1 MGVYKR
7 GDTWGISYFYNGK
20 RIRKAIGSNKKKAEA
35 ELEAIRT
42 DIRGGRYKE
51 PRRDPFDEL
60 VEQYEALKKDKK
72 GYVSEQTYI
81 KRVREFFKGRIVQ
94 DIGVEDV
101 ERFKTYLTELPTRYE
116 NKPKRG
122 GEDINHHLNCLRAIL
137 NKAIKWEW
145 IEKNPALGGKVERL
159 PMSPGRN
166 EFLSKDQ
173 AGKLLQACHPHL
185 HPIVLCALETGMRKS
200 EILGLRWRD
209 IRDGQIYL
217 TGDRTKNGK
226 AREIPVSARL
236 AKEFERLQWL
246 REKGRVVLATD
257 LVFAPPRRRTARR
270 KGHLEVI
277 TGPMVDIRNAW
288 EAARKKAGIP
298 EGFHFH
304 DLRHTTASW
313 LKMAGVDDYT
323 VMEILGH
330 SDHKM
335 MRRYAHLTPQHKR
348 DAIGRLPGWESEN
361 TWHKSGTSQGEEEKG
376 LRAESPQPLVF
387 AGAEGGI

>member
-7 GDTWGISYFYNGK
+7 GETWCISYFRNGK
-20 RIRKAIGSNKKKAEA
+20 RILKAIGSNKKKAEA
-35 ELEAIRT
+35 ELDAIRT

-51 PRRDPFDEL
+51 PRRDSFDGF
-60 VEQYEALKKDKK
+60 VDDYEKLKKDKK
-72 GYVSEQTYI
+72 GYASEKTYI
-81 KRVREFFKGRIVQ
+81 KRVKEFFKGRIVQ

-101 ERFKTYLTELPTRYE
+101 ERLKAHISGLPTRS
-116 NKPKRG
+116 KKHPKRS

-137 NKAIKWEW
+137 NTAIKWEW
-145 IEKNPALGGKVERL
+145 NERNPALGGKVERL
-159 PMSPGRN
+159 PVSPGRN
-166 EFLSKDQ
+166 EFLSKEQ
-173 AGKLLQACHPHL
+173 AGKLLSACHPHL
-185 HPIVLCALETGMRKS
+185 YPIVLCALETGMRKS

-226 AREIPVSARL
+226 DREIPVSGKL
-236 AKEFERLQWL
+236 AEELGRLQ
-246 REKGRVVLATD
+246 RQRVLAMD

-277 TGPMVDIRNAW
+277 TGPMVDIRSAW
-288 EAARKKAGIP
+288 ETAKKTAGIP

-313 LKMAGVDDYT
+313 LKMGGADDYT

-348 DAIGRLPGWESEN
+348 EAISRLPGWTSGN
-361 TWHKSGTSQGEEEKG
+361 TCDKSVTSSAGEGK
-376 LRAESPQPLVF
+376 RAAAETPQPLDLH
-387 AGAEGGI
+387 GAEGGI